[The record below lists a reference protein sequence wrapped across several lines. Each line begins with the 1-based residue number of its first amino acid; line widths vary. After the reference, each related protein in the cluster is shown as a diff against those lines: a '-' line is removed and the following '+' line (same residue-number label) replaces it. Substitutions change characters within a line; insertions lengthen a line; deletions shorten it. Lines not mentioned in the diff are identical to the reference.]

1 MTRIL
6 AIDPGSERSAW
17 LLWDGRVVDFG
28 LEDNDSVLAFCRQ
41 IQLTYDRDGIGAAG
55 TVKAS
60 PDVVVIEQMRGFL
73 RTAGLEVF
81 ETCRWAGRFEEA
93 AHPTRVELL
102 GRKEV
107 VTHLTGS
114 ARSGDVD
121 VRAALIDRFGGV
133 GGKAAAIGLKASP
146 GPLFGISKDVWS
158 ALAIAL
164 TWADSTPETPERSP
178 DERA

>member
-1 MTRIL
+1 MDATAVRIL

-17 LLWDGRVVDFG
+17 LLLQDGRPKLMGGTATDEPMYAHGIEANDDVLEALRVGGAPGTGLLVD
-28 LEDNDSVLAFCRQ
+28 V
-41 IQLTYDRDGIGAAG
+41 
-55 TVKAS
+55 
-60 PDVVVIEQMRGFL
+60 DVVVIEQMRGFL

-93 AHPTRVELL
+93 ARPTPVALV

-107 VTHLTGS
+107 VVHLTGS
-114 ARSGDVD
+114 ARSGDVE

-133 GGKAAAIGLKASP
+133 GGKAAAVGLKASP
-146 GPLFGISKDVWS
+146 GPLYGIAKDVWS

-164 TWADSTPETPERSP
+164 TYAET
-178 DERA
+178 AA